1 MWRGASGRRRRG
13 GAGDRAQRLF
23 RSLWRSRGGR
33 GGKNGAVRRLARSPR
48 LEGEEAGTAAGFV
61 VVEGRQGREGEGY
74 GEASG
79 GRRRRGGG
87 DRPSV
92 CFGRCGEAGEVEEEN

>member
-1 MWRGASGRRRRG
+1 M
-13 GAGDRAQRLF
+13 
-23 RSLWRSRGGR
+23 RGGR
-33 GGKNGAVRRLARSPR
+33 DGSRVV
-48 LEGEEAGTAAGFV
+48 V